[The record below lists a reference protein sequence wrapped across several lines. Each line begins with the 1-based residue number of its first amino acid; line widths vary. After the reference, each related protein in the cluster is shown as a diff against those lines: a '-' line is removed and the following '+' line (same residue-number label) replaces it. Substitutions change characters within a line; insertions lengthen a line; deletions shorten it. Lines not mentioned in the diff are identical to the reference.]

1 MVARMTP
8 STTAGPRGAS
18 AFTLIE
24 LLVVIAIIALLIGIL
39 LPALGRARD
48 AGRQAVCMSNQRQLG
63 EGLVMYADSWDG
75 YIPREADGAPARD
88 WPNGE
93 ISWPRA
99 IRPLVDQ
106 NADWYEPLRDRYENA
121 EYFKDPA
128 RPNEDR
134 HQIHY
139 VDNGLRFIAP
149 GELAGGRSG
158 YKQAHRLIEVFRPS
172 EKIYLTDYAIDE
184 DGSNWADV
192 ESQGDDDFG
201 IALFYDV
208 RTQGHII
215 NPNNRRIDP
224 NRHNGGA
231 TALHFDGHGG
241 LIPTAVI
248 TDLDIWDDGDYS
260 D

>member
-1 MVARMTP
+1 MGRLITTP
-8 STTAGPRGAS
+8 SRGGS

-24 LLVVIAIIALLIGIL
+24 LLVVIAIIALLVGIL

-63 EGLVMYADSWDG
+63 EGLIMYADSWDG
-75 YIPREADGAPARD
+75 YIPREADGAPGRD

-99 IRPLVDQ
+99 IRPMVDQ
-106 NADWYEPLRDRYENA
+106 NADWYEPMRDRYENA

-128 RPNEDR
+128 RPHEDR

-139 VDNGLRFIAP
+139 VDNGLRFTEP
-149 GELAGGRSG
+149 GVVPNGPQGF
-158 YKQAHRLIEVFRPS
+158 KQAHRLLEVFRPS
-172 EKIYLTDYAIDE
+172 EKVYLTDYAVDE
-184 DGSNWADV
+184 DGSNWRDV
-192 ESQGDDDFG
+192 ERQGDNDFN

-208 RTQGHII
+208 RSRGHIT
-215 NPNNRRIDP
+215 NPRNQRIDP
-224 NRHNGGA
+224 TRHNGGA

-241 LIPTAVI
+241 LIRADVI
-248 TDLDIWDDGDYS
+248 TDLDIWDDGDYT